1 MLLEDK
7 EREEINMRTT
17 LFARYKNNR
26 VEVSPKENF
35 AFIMTEFAN
44 RTKFDK
50 WLVTVNQTEII
61 WK

>member
-1 MLLEDK
+1 M
-7 EREEINMRTT
+7 TT

-26 VEVSPKENF
+26 VEVSPKESF

-44 RTKFDK
+44 RTKFYE